1 MAIDTKQDRQ
11 SAVSLLVPSMIPG
24 VVPDGSVERQ
34 AAVWVYSGISA
45 TSPAPVPVL
54 VFFTMETF
62 ATPAFT
68 GATFTAPALDTE
80 TFTVPAFDTETW
92 ND

>member
-1 MAIDTKQDRQ
+1 MAIDTRQDRQ

-34 AAVWVYSGISA
+34 AAVWSYSGIA
-45 TSPAPVPVL
+45 ALTIVVPVL
-54 VFFTMETF
+54 AFFTTEAF
-62 ATPAFT
+62 ATP
-68 GATFTAPALDTE
+68 GLDTE

>member
-1 MAIDTKQDRQ
+1 MPFSGSQTTGLQPYGA
-11 SAVSLLVPSMIPG
+11 PG
-24 VVPDGSVERQ
+24 RTRSFASK
-34 AAVWVYSGISA
+34 AATV
-45 TSPAPVPVL
+45 VPVL
-54 VFFTMETF
+54 VFFTTETF

-80 TFTVPAFDTETW
+80 TFTVPEFDTETW